1 MNWQR
6 ALTGA
11 DRPFAI
17 DVAVRAEHVSDAED
31 VPTIGPRGEIHYG
44 DRTAFL
50 SERDALLASVL
61 VFHFESELTDTELL
75 GRVWPEGATW
85 RTLLHSLHRL
95 NRRLGRL
102 GLEIVAVG
110 DRAHALRPVRATT
123 F

>member
-6 ALTGA
+6 ALVGA

-17 DVAVRAEHVSDAED
+17 DVAVRSEHVPGAAE

-44 DRTAFL
+44 ERTAFL
-50 SERDALLASVL
+50 NERDALLASVL
-61 VFHFESELTDTELL
+61 VFHFESELTDAELL

-85 RTLLHSLHRL
+85 RTLRHSLHRL
-95 NRRLGRL
+95 NRRRGAARARDRGR
-102 GLEIVAVG
+102 
-110 DRAHALRPVRATT
+110 RRRATRARPAT